1 MPART
6 EVDRSNVRGTDASS
20 ARADR
25 AHVWRACPGRVWV
38 RRGRTDRVFMR
49 ARRVTCDDGG
59 CRGRAPHAPGGRR
72 RSGRGGGG
80 SGGGGQK
87 PGKAARPLTGR
98 GVLRGGGG
106 APPGA
111 RGAGVLPSRGS
122 GGGGLGS

>member
-72 RSGRGGGG
+72 RARRGGGG
-80 SGGGGQK
+80 NG
-87 PGKAARPLTGR
+87 GR
-98 GVLRGGGG
+98 GLTTRPTPR
-106 APPGA
+106 PPTA
-111 RGAGVLPSRGS
+111 
-122 GGGGLGS
+122 LG